1 MRLEPGGAYRLD
13 RRRFFHAAAGTAAAA
28 SATGAL
34 AWPARSAAHGGG
46 GGDEDL
52 TSPPPK
58 PIPGGSQIPNGP
70 FIHVFA
76 PGDPTI
82 TLPFTGI
89 PLEGLDVE
97 PSTLTDFR
105 GFSAVAFHVGTAT
118 GSDGRTYNFETDMRA
133 FRGAYVDSA
142 GMRRFGNFA
151 LI

>member
-1 MRLEPGGAYRLD
+1 MKLESGSAYTLD
-13 RRRFFHAAAGTAAAA
+13 RRRFFKAAAGTAAAA

-34 AWPARSAAHGGG
+34 TWPARSGAHD
-46 GGDEDL
+46 GDDDDL
-52 TSPPPK
+52 SSPPPK

-76 PGDPTI
+76 PGDPTV

-89 PLEGLDVE
+89 PLEGFDVE

-105 GFSAVAFHVGTAT
+105 GLSAVAYHVGTVT
-118 GSDGRTYNFETDMRA
+118 GSDGQTYNLETDMRA
-133 FRGAYVDSA
+133 FEGAYVDST
-142 GMRRFGNFA
+142 GTRRFGKFA